1 MGQVFTWEDVLR
13 KRIPTLNAFD
23 DVLAGLREVL
33 QEIESISGAIIC
45 GSVLR
50 REHTVRSDIDCFV
63 LYDHERELEAMVYM
77 RAALMSAFDMHVPLS
92 FITCDTLIGS
102 TRMHHVGTSFMRH
115 LQRSVE
121 AGGLLKG
128 NPLEHIVPS
137 IPVRDELESYLRM
150 KMYNLQ
156 EAWTQADTFSPER
169 EAAYLKK
176 LTEAPVH
183 VARKVLAILEPLEG
197 DSKSYIKARY
207 RELLPKELADQLES
221 LIQMDE
227 DYTHLLSEAYEYS
240 WEQLDYQQYLAGMM
254 SRTTDVLSFIR
265 SNLAFVAATP
275 R

>member
-1 MGQVFTWEDVLR
+1 MGQVFTLEDILR
-13 KRIPTLNAFD
+13 KRIPTFDSFD
-23 DVLAGLREVL
+23 DVITGLRYVL
-33 QEIESISGAIIC
+33 QAVDSISGAILF

-63 LYDHERELEAMVYM
+63 LYDHEREIEATVYM
-77 RAALMSAFDMHVPLS
+77 QAALLSAFEMHVPLS
-92 FITCDTLIGS
+92 FIPCDTLIAS
-102 TRMHHVGTSFMRH
+102 TRMHHVGTSFMAH
-115 LQRSVE
+115 LQRSIE

-128 NPLEHIVPS
+128 NPLECIAPS

-150 KMYNLQ
+150 KMYKLQ
-156 EAWTQADTFSPER
+156 QAWTRADTFSPES
-169 EAAYLKK
+169 EATYLKK

-197 DSKSYIKARY
+197 DSKSFIKARY
-207 RELLPKELADQLES
+207 RELMPEELADQLDG

-227 DYTHLLSEAYEYS
+227 DYTQLISKACEYS
-240 WEQLDYQQYLAGMM
+240 LEQLDYQHYLAGMM
-254 SRTTDVLSFIR
+254 NRTPDVLAFIR